1 MNIEDLQRRLVEEG
15 CSASNYS
22 IGYRDSDVY
31 CLMKIDGVWKVFY
44 TERGSDQP
52 SIFESESETE
62 ACEFFF
68 KYQTE
73 KIRHVHIVGFFKSKE
88 NADALDAQLRSHGME
103 TWQNHIPYNGWDD
116 PRYRIFVVGKD
127 IFKAR
132 EILGS
137 VPVKDE

>member
-1 MNIEDLQRRLVEEG
+1 MNVIELEAKLVEAG

-22 IGYRDSDVY
+22 IGSRGSDVF
-31 CLMKIDGVWKVFY
+31 CLMQIDGIWKVFY
-44 TERGSDQP
+44 TERGSDQNP
-52 SIFESESETE
+52 IFASKDEAA

-88 NADALDAQLRSHGME
+88 KAEALDAQLKTHGLP
-103 TWQNHIPYNGWDD
+103 TWQNHIPYGGWDA

-132 EILGS
+132 EILGE
-137 VPVKDE
+137 VPVRD